1 VTLAAAVAALVLFA
15 FACGLA
21 VGVLAAQAWHEHRDD
36 ELTLVE
42 RAIWDDEQ
50 SVQ

>member
-1 VTLAAAVAALVLFA
+1 MGLASAIAALTLFA

-21 VGVLAAQAWHEHRDD
+21 VGVGVTQAWHEHRDD
-36 ELTLVE
+36 DLALVE
-42 RAIWDDEQ
+42 QAIWDDEQ